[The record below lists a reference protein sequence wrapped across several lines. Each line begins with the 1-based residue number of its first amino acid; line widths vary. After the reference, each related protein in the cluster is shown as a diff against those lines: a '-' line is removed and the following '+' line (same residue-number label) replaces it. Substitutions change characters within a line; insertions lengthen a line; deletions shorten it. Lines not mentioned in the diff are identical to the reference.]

1 MLTLGAGS
9 GASHSH
15 HLLGQFCPPQRPL
28 CFPVRARL
36 PSSTLHRLPF
46 GALHRGGLLQPPPE
60 ALGAAGSHQ
69 ESSQA
74 VSAVEHRG
82 EGPVCSAHGQ
92 LHVSKAPKFGC
103 ASDERG
109 LRGEFWTVW
118 L

>member
-9 GASHSH
+9 VASRSR
-15 HLLGQFCPPQRPL
+15 HLLGHSRPPERPL
-28 CFPVRARL
+28 CFPVRAHV
-36 PSSTLHRLPF
+36 PSSTAHRLPF
-46 GALHRGGLLQPPPE
+46 GALHRGGLLQHPPE

-69 ESSQA
+69 ETSQA

-92 LHVSKAPKFGC
+92 LHVSKAPPCGC

-109 LRGEFWTVW
+109 ELWTVDVW